1 MRAVYFIPRIALPVL
16 GFALLLTPASAT
28 NLVTDGDFSGLGAGW
43 TTSTPDPTQMGLGN
57 LTTWSFGSSGSP
69 VPFPGFPSPYFAD
82 TGCAGDGCVDP
93 NAPGGAFLS
102 TLTQDLSTTPGTTYS
117 LSFDY
122 ALITPYENYDAAG
135 GPSEIQV
142 WWGGTEIADLG
153 SSSTPDVSSFSSD
166 TISGLSVSSGTTALE
181 FIGREDNDFVYV
193 TDVNVTAPNA
203 PAVIPEG
210 PTFLYVATALI
221 ALALLMFRRK
231 LEQNRNSCA

>member
-1 MRAVYFIPRIALPVL
+1 MRAVYFIPRISLPVL
-16 GFALLLTPASAT
+16 AFALGLTPASAS
-28 NLVTDGDFSGLGAGW
+28 NIVVNGSFSAGSTGW
-43 TTSTPDPTQMGLGN
+43 TVSTPDPTQLGLGN
-57 LTTWSFGSSGSP
+57 LTTWTFGSSGSP
-69 VPFPGFPSPYFAD
+69 VPLPGFPSPSYAQ

-102 TLTQDLSTTPGTTYS
+102 TLTQDLSTSPGSTYS
-117 LSFDY
+117 LSFDF
-122 ALITPYENYDAAG
+122 ALITPDETYGAAG

-153 SSSTPDVSSFSSD
+153 SATTPDVSGFSND

-181 FIGREDNDFVYV
+181 FIGREDDDFAYV
-193 TDVNVTAPNA
+193 SDVNVTAPNA

-231 LEQNRNSCA
+231 LQQNRNSCT